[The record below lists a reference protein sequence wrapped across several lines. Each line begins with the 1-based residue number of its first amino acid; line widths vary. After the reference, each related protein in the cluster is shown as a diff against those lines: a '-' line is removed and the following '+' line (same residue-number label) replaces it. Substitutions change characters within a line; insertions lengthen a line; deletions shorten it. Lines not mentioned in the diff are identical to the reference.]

1 MKYNFR
7 DKMLCNDKFKESF
20 NNLVNSGRIIDIPD
34 DIWEIIKSD
43 NTIININNEELSFF
57 DIFEKG
63 YNEGRCYQCST
74 NLALLLY
81 INDFDVSQ
89 VIGKNTY
96 FKGTSGSPS
105 GGHYWLEIKYNDD
118 YYILDTSL
126 LCMIKKYSSYSLG
139 YNDIKSIKAKDML
152 LHGDYYN
159 IYIKLKEGSK
169 KL

>member
-1 MKYNFR
+1 MEYKFR
-7 DKMLCNDKFKESF
+7 DKMLNNDKFKETF
-20 NNLVNSGRIIDIPD
+20 NNLLSSGRIIDIPS
-34 DIWEIIKSD
+34 DIWKIISNDK
-43 NTIININNEELSFF
+43 TIININDENITFL

-81 INDFDVSQ
+81 INDYEVSQ
-89 VIGKNTY
+89 VIGKNAY

-105 GGHYWLEIKYNDD
+105 GGHYWLEIKYNGD
-118 YYILDTSL
+118 YYVLDTSL

-139 YNDIKSIKAKDML
+139 YNDIKSINAKDML

-159 IYIKLKEGSK
+159 IYLKLKEGSK
-169 KL
+169 RL